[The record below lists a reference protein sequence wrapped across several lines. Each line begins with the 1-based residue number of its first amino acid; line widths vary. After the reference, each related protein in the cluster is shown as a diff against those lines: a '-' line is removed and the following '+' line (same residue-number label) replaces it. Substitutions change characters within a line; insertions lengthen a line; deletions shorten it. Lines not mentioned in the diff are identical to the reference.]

1 MSNNNNSNA
10 LNKQILNIDPP
21 VEKNIYSTQQ
31 TNFLKNIRIPNYE
44 ILNYVG
50 IGLLVLYFSLKK

>member
-21 VEKNIYSTQQ
+21 VEKKFYSTQQ